1 MTIGIIFAMQEE
13 LNAFKALYSDN
24 EEKKLFHLNLT
35 IIKTDKHTFVCVLSG
50 IGKSQA
56 ASATTL
62 LLSHYDI
69 DLLFNSGVAGGVS
82 VSHASIVLAEA
93 TLYHDVDVQAFNYL
107 PAQLPGHEA
116 LFPADETL
124 LNYAVKIC
132 ETQNIAYTKGYIASG
147 DQFVTSL
154 DPLKTILKHYPQ
166 IKAIEMESASI
177 AHMAKNFK
185 VKHLIIRS
193 ISDVIGDESQQV
205 DFNAFVNEASQ
216 KAANLLKAITD
227 AL

>member
-13 LNAFKALYSDN
+13 LDAFKALYPNN
-24 EEKKLFHLNLT
+24 EEKNLFHLKLT
-35 IIKTDKHTFVCVLSG
+35 IITTDKHTFVCVLSG

-69 DLLFNSGVAGGVS
+69 DLLFNSGVAGGVG

-107 PAQLPGHEA
+107 PAQLPGQDV

-124 LNYAVKIC
+124 LDYAVKIC
-132 ETQNIAYTKGYIASG
+132 ETQNITYTKGLIASG

-154 DPLKTILKHYPQ
+154 DPLKTILEHYPQ

-216 KAANLLKAITD
+216 KAATLLKAITD